1 MACTDDDQVRE
12 PRSTR
17 INSFRCEYLPYMSA
31 ESPEDKTKCRLSN
44 GRAVIEQHYIPFPR
58 TECHPIGCTSS
69 HVFAVIRNE
78 DDEYTP
84 ICMHLVH
91 RFMVLPSH
99 CVTPRREFISPWK
112 KYSEPFFGFLGG
124 CAHDD
129 LMCLVLRGS
138 VIVISA
144 TWKMSMRDNH
154 ITLSSLV
161 SCSMNAKYLVVVG
174 IETGKT
180 EQSMFIYDMK
190 RSIPRRIYYNCAVKP
205 AIRTVF
211 LLNNFDQAMLVQCE
225 SGRTRRVVI
234 EEHDRTPYCTMKD
247 VGDLTT
253 ARSTEKPLLTKEL
266 ARTSRIVQ
274 LIGSDLVLIKPRN
287 DVDRTNFL
295 NQMIVDVV
303 DFEDGIIA
311 VHDADNSLHFF
322 TSKLAHVVSVPW
334 ESIAA
339 ASLIY
344 ENGVPSILRPYSSMG
359 RCLDEPEIIVM
370 LASFGA
376 LVTIKML

>member
-1 MACTDDDQVRE
+1 MACTDDDVE
-12 PRSTR
+12 PRGTR
-17 INSFRCEYLPYMSA
+17 IDSFRAEYLPYMA
-31 ESPEDKTKCRLSN
+31 ADTPEDMTRSRLSA

-58 TECHPIGCTSS
+58 DECHPIGCTRS
-69 HVFAVIRNE
+69 HVFAVIRTE
-78 DDEYTP
+78 GKVYTP

-91 RFMVLPSH
+91 KYMVLPSH
-99 CVTPRREFISPWK
+99 CVSPRREFISPWK
-112 KYSEPFFGFLGG
+112 KYSEAFVGFLGG
-124 CAHDD
+124 CAHED

-144 TWKMSMRDNH
+144 TWKVSMRDNH
-154 ITLSSLV
+154 ITLSTLV
-161 SCSMNAKYLVVVG
+161 SCTMNRKYLVVVG
-174 IETGKT
+174 VETGKT
-180 EQSMFIYDMK
+180 EQSMFIYDVM
-190 RSIPRRIYYNCAVKP
+190 RTLPRRIYYNNAVKP
-205 AIRTVF
+205 PIRAVS
-211 LLNNFDQAMLVQCE
+211 LLNNIDQAILVQCE
-225 SGRTRRVVI
+225 SGRTRRMLI
-234 EEHDRTPYCTMKD
+234 EESDRTPHCTIRD

-253 ARSTEKPLLTKEL
+253 ARSTEKPSLTKEL
-266 ARTSRIVQ
+266 AQSSRIVQ
-274 LIGSDLVLIKPRN
+274 LIGTDLVLVKNRN

-295 NQMIVDVV
+295 SQMIVDVV
-303 DFEDGIIA
+303 DYEDGIVA

-339 ASLIY
+339 ASLLY

-359 RCLDEPEIIVM
+359 RCLDEPGVIVM